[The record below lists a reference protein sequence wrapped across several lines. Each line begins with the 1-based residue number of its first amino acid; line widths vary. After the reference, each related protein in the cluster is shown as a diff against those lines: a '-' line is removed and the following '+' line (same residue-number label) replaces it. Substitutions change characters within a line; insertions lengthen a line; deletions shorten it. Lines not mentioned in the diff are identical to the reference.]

1 MNKVIKSVIASVML
15 IISIYCYKI
24 VSDMNIIPN
33 KYLYLLL
40 GIIIVLNLLGI
51 LFLFIKGIGFKV
63 VGVIIYIVLGILS
76 IVGIKY
82 GSNTISY
89 LNKGFNNNNLEVSKY
104 NVVVLKDSSYKKL
117 KDLDDLKIG
126 YLKVNTD
133 GRDYLDV
140 IRKKVKANYSSY
152 DINKLYTGFINKEID
167 SIVIEDSYLDM
178 LEEQFKDFSSSIR
191 IIYSYTIKKKDK
203 KVEQNINE
211 LKPFNVYISGSDSRS
226 NEIVAN
232 SRSDVNMIASI
243 NPNTHTVVLTSI
255 PRDYYV
261 QLHGTTGLKDK
272 LTHAGIYG
280 VDMSRETLEDL
291 FQIKIDYSIKVSMSS
306 VVSLVDLVG
315 GVDIDSDKTFNS
327 FHIKGWTV
335 NKGINHM
342 NGKQAL
348 AYARER
354 YAYENGDV
362 HRVQNQQQVLEAV
375 LQKIISDKT
384 ILLKYESLLNSFSN
398 LYRTDIPKDLITLL
412 VKEQLND
419 MKSWNIEKQY
429 VDGTGSMAETYSMPG
444 VKLYVMNPS
453 DSSLKKAINKIKD
466 TIDE

>member
-51 LFLFIKGIGFKV
+51 LFLFIRGIGFKV

-203 KVEQNINE
+203 IKFLLSFFLMNKTRKNINS
-211 LKPFNVYISGSDSRS
+211 L
-226 NEIVAN
+226 
-232 SRSDVNMIASI
+232 
-243 NPNTHTVVLTSI
+243 
-255 PRDYYV
+255 
-261 QLHGTTGLKDK
+261 
-272 LTHAGIYG
+272 
-280 VDMSRETLEDL
+280 ETKYPVI
-291 FQIKIDYSIKVSMSS
+291 IKKNWS
-306 VVSLVDLVG
+306 
-315 GVDIDSDKTFNS
+315 
-327 FHIKGWTV
+327 
-335 NKGINHM
+335 
-342 NGKQAL
+342 
-348 AYARER
+348 
-354 YAYENGDV
+354 
-362 HRVQNQQQVLEAV
+362 
-375 LQKIISDKT
+375 
-384 ILLKYESLLNSFSN
+384 
-398 LYRTDIPKDLITLL
+398 
-412 VKEQLND
+412 
-419 MKSWNIEKQY
+419 
-429 VDGTGSMAETYSMPG
+429 
-444 VKLYVMNPS
+444 
-453 DSSLKKAINKIKD
+453 SSLHH
-466 TIDE
+466 

>member
-33 KYLYLLL
+33 KYLLLLL
-40 GIIIVLNLLGI
+40 GIIIVLNILGI

-167 SIVIEDSYLDM
+167 SIVIEDSYLGM
-178 LEEQFKDFSSSIR
+178 LEEQFNNFESSIR
-191 IIYSYTIKKKDK
+191 IIYSYTIKKEEK
-203 KVEQNINE
+203 KVEKNINK
-211 LKPFNVYISGSDSRS
+211 LKP
-226 NEIVAN
+226 
-232 SRSDVNMIASI
+232 
-243 NPNTHTVVLTSI
+243 H
-255 PRDYYV
+255 
-261 QLHGTTGLKDK
+261 
-272 LTHAGIYG
+272 
-280 VDMSRETLEDL
+280 
-291 FQIKIDYSIKVSMSS
+291 
-306 VVSLVDLVG
+306 
-315 GVDIDSDKTFNS
+315 
-327 FHIKGWTV
+327 
-335 NKGINHM
+335 
-342 NGKQAL
+342 
-348 AYARER
+348 
-354 YAYENGDV
+354 
-362 HRVQNQQQVLEAV
+362 
-375 LQKIISDKT
+375 
-384 ILLKYESLLNSFSN
+384 
-398 LYRTDIPKDLITLL
+398 
-412 VKEQLND
+412 
-419 MKSWNIEKQY
+419 
-429 VDGTGSMAETYSMPG
+429 
-444 VKLYVMNPS
+444 
-453 DSSLKKAINKIKD
+453 
-466 TIDE
+466 

>member
-51 LFLFIKGIGFKV
+51 LFLFIRGIGFKV

-232 SRSDVNMIASI
+232 SRSDVNMIASV
-243 NPNTHTVVLTSI
+243 NPNTNTIVLTSI

-384 ILLKYESLLNSFSN
+384 ILLKYESLLN
-398 LYRTDIPKDLITLL
+398 
-412 VKEQLND
+412 
-419 MKSWNIEKQY
+419 
-429 VDGTGSMAETYSMPG
+429 
-444 VKLYVMNPS
+444 
-453 DSSLKKAINKIKD
+453 
-466 TIDE
+466 